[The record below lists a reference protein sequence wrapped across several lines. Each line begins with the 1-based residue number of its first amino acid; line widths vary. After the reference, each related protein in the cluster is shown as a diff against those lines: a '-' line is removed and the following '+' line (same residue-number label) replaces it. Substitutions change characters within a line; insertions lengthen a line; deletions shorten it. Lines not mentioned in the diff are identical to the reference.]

1 MIKKIVVFSI
11 ISAVFLI
18 FIVNSIYK
26 KKSEE
31 LVSIEKENYNTNL
44 LENIK
49 YVAKDDD
56 GNEYIIN
63 AAEGEIDLNNSDIIF
78 LKNVK
83 SQIKLKNSDQI
94 NITSNFGKYNASNY
108 DTIFSK
114 NVVITY
120 LDNKITGEYLDL
132 SMLENRIIVSKN
144 IIFTTFSILL
154 LLVSLNFWS
163 ITNNEINQLIK
174 LILLFT
180 ATSYLI
186 KLIFKYIL

>member
-1 MIKKIVVFSI
+1 MVKKIVVFSI
-11 ISAVFLI
+11 IIAVILI
-18 FIVNSIYK
+18 YFTNSIYK
-26 KKSEE
+26 KKSEK
-31 LVSIEKENYNTNL
+31 LVLTEDNNYSANL

-49 YVAKDDD
+49 YVAKDND

-63 AAEGEIDLNNSDIIF
+63 AVEGEIDLNNSDVIF

-94 NITSNFGKYNASNY
+94 DITSNFGKYNASNY

-120 LDNKITGEYLDL
+120 LDNRITGEYLDL

-144 IIFTTFSILL
+144 IIFTSGENVLKADVIEMDTKTKDINIFMHDENKKVNIK
-154 LLVSLNFWS
+154 NKNYPDG
-163 ITNNEINQLIK
+163 NN
-174 LILLFT
+174 
-180 ATSYLI
+180 
-186 KLIFKYIL
+186 

>member
-11 ISAVFLI
+11 ILIVFLI
-18 FIVNSIYK
+18 YIVNSIYK

-31 LVSIEKENYNTNL
+31 LVVTEEDSYSANL

-49 YVAKDDD
+49 YVAKDND

-63 AAEGEIDLNNSDIIF
+63 AAEGEIDINNSDVIF

-83 SQIKLKNSDQI
+83 SQINLKNSDQI

-144 IIFTTFSILL
+144 IIFTSGENVLKADVIEMDTKTKDINIFMHDENKKVNIK
-154 LLVSLNFWS
+154 NKNYPDG
-163 ITNNEINQLIK
+163 NN
-174 LILLFT
+174 
-180 ATSYLI
+180 
-186 KLIFKYIL
+186 

>member
-11 ISAVFLI
+11 ILTMFLI
-18 FIVNSIYK
+18 YIVNSIYK
-26 KKSEE
+26 NKSEE
-31 LVSIEKENYNTNL
+31 LVVTEEDSYSANL

-49 YVAKDDD
+49 YVAKDND

-63 AAEGEIDLNNSDIIF
+63 AAEGEIDINNSDVIF

-83 SQIKLKNSDQI
+83 SQINLKNSDQI

-120 LDNKITGEYLDL
+120 LDNRITGEYLDL
-132 SMLENRIIVSKN
+132 SMLENKIIVSKN
-144 IIFTTFSILL
+144 IIFTSRENVLKADVIEMDTKTKDINIFMHEENKKVNIK
-154 LLVSLNFWS
+154 NKNYPDG
-163 ITNNEINQLIK
+163 NN
-174 LILLFT
+174 
-180 ATSYLI
+180 
-186 KLIFKYIL
+186 

>member
-11 ISAVFLI
+11 ILILFLI
-18 FIVNSIYK
+18 YIVNSIYK

-31 LVSIEKENYNTNL
+31 LVVTEEDSYSANL

-49 YVAKDDD
+49 YVAKDND

-63 AAEGEIDLNNSDIIF
+63 AAEGEIDINNSDVIF

-83 SQIKLKNSDQI
+83 SQINLKNSDQI

-144 IIFTTFSILL
+144 IIFTSGENVLKADVIEMDTKTKDINIFMHDENKKVNIK
-154 LLVSLNFWS
+154 NKNYPDG
-163 ITNNEINQLIK
+163 NN
-174 LILLFT
+174 
-180 ATSYLI
+180 
-186 KLIFKYIL
+186 

>member
-11 ISAVFLI
+11 ILTVLLI
-18 FIVNSIYK
+18 YIVNSIYK

-31 LVSIEKENYNTNL
+31 LVVTEEDSYSANL

-49 YVAKDDD
+49 YVAKDNE

-108 DTIFSK
+108 DTVFSK

-120 LDNKITGEYLDL
+120 LNNKITGEYLDFSL
-132 SMLENRIIVSKN
+132 RENRIIISKN
-144 IIFTTFSILL
+144 VVFADEENVVKADVFEMNIKTKDTKIFMYEENKKVNIK
-154 LLVSLNFWS
+154 NKNYPDG
-163 ITNNEINQLIK
+163 NN
-174 LILLFT
+174 
-180 ATSYLI
+180 
-186 KLIFKYIL
+186 

>member
-11 ISAVFLI
+11 ILTAFLI
-18 FIVNSIYK
+18 YIVNSIYK

-31 LVSIEKENYNTNL
+31 LVVTEEDSYSANL

-49 YVAKDDD
+49 YVAKDND

-63 AAEGEIDLNNSDIIF
+63 AAEGEIDINNSDVLF

-83 SQIKLKNSDQI
+83 SQINLKNSDQI

-120 LDNKITGEYLDL
+120 LGNRITGEYLDL

-144 IIFTTFSILL
+144 IIFTTPENVLKAD
-154 LLVSLNFWS
+154 V
-163 ITNNEINQLIK
+163 IK
-174 LILLFT
+174 IDTKTKDTKIFMHDENKKVN
-180 ATSYLI
+180 I
-186 KLIFKYIL
+186 KNRNYSDGDN

>member
-11 ISAVFLI
+11 ILAAFLI
-18 FIVNSIYK
+18 YFVNSIYK
-26 KKSEE
+26 KKSDE
-31 LVSIEKENYNTNL
+31 LIVSEDDNYNTNL

-49 YVAKDDD
+49 YVAKDND

-94 NITSNFGKYNASNY
+94 DITSNFGKYNASNY

-120 LDNKITGEYLDL
+120 LENRITGEYLDL
-132 SMLENRIIVSKN
+132 SMLKNRIIVSKN
-144 IIFTTFSILL
+144 VIFTTEENVLKADVIEIDTKTKDTKIFMHEENERVNIK
-154 LLVSLNFWS
+154 NKNYPDG
-163 ITNNEINQLIK
+163 NN
-174 LILLFT
+174 
-180 ATSYLI
+180 
-186 KLIFKYIL
+186 

>member
-1 MIKKIVVFSI
+1 MIKKI
-11 ISAVFLI
+11 AVFLVFLII
-18 FIVNSIYK
+18 FLSIYFKFIYK
-26 KKSEE
+26 KNNEEE
-31 LVSIEKENYNTNL
+31 LILTEDDIYNSNL

-120 LDNKITGEYLDL
+120 LDNRITGEYLDL

-144 IIFTTFSILL
+144 IIFTTAENVLKADVIKINIKTKDTKIFMHEENKKVNIK
-154 LLVSLNFWS
+154 NKNYPNG
-163 ITNNEINQLIK
+163 NN
-174 LILLFT
+174 
-180 ATSYLI
+180 
-186 KLIFKYIL
+186 

>member
-11 ISAVFLI
+11 ILTVLLI
-18 FIVNSIYK
+18 YIVNSIYK
-26 KKSEE
+26 NKSEE
-31 LVSIEKENYNTNL
+31 LVVTEEDSYSANL

-49 YVAKDDD
+49 YVAKDND

-63 AAEGEIDLNNSDIIF
+63 AAEGEIDLNNSEIIF

-94 NITSNFGKYNASNY
+94 DITSSFGKYNASNY

-120 LDNKITGEYLDL
+120 LDNRITGEYLDL
-132 SMLENRIIVSKN
+132 SMLNNKMIVSKN
-144 IIFTTFSILL
+144 IIFTSGENVLKADVI
-154 LLVSLNFWS
+154 
-163 ITNNEINQLIK
+163 EINTKTKDAKIFMHEENKKVNIK
-174 LILLFT
+174 NKN
-180 ATSYLI
+180 YPDGNN
-186 KLIFKYIL
+186 